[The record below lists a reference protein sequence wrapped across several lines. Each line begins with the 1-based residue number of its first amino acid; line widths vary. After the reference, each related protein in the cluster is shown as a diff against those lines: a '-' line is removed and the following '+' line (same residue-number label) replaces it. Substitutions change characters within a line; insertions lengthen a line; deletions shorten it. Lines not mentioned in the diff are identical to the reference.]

1 MRMLAYLIDDDIPS
15 CTRNPDCQVALQL
28 LVSITSSATDLLLQC
43 AGLTAGKLASYAQP
57 PHQPLLAA
65 DTRGSQGSGAHA
77 TAPVVL
83 AFTIA
88 LSAV

>member
-1 MRMLAYLIDDDIPS
+1 M
-15 CTRNPDCQVALQL
+15 NPNCQL
-28 LVSITSSATDLLLQC
+28 LGATSSATDPLPQC

-57 PHQPLLAA
+57 PHQPLHAS
-65 DTRGSQGSGAHA
+65 DTRGSQGSGVHA
-77 TAPVVL
+77 TALVVL